1 MQLNQHGMIVFMVGR
16 PLYGKQKKKI
26 CARVINL
33 TLMINCTSALFQLVG
48 EIARY

>member
-16 PLYGKQKKKI
+16 PLYGKQKKI

-33 TLMINCTSALFQLVG
+33 TLMINCTAALFQLLG